1 MKGKLII
8 LIVIISC
15 IPFLCSSQNIN
26 PEQSVVNF
34 KVSNLGANKVKG
46 TFKGMQGSFKF
57 EPGNISESFFKVCID
72 ASTINTKMKKRDE
85 HLKKIEYFDVE
96 NYPEICFL
104 SNSVVN
110 AGMSYIAKGVL
121 NMHGES
127 KNVEIVFNYSRNTY
141 TGKLKVN
148 RLDYKIG
155 PKSGILVGKEVE
167 ITIVCVVN

>member
-8 LIVIISC
+8 LIVIISYLP
-15 IPFLCSSQNIN
+15 ILCSSQNIN

-57 EPGNISESFFKVCID
+57 DPGNLSQSFFKVCID
-72 ASTINTKMKKRDE
+72 ASTINTRMKKRDE
-85 HLKKIEYFDVE
+85 HLKKVEYFDVE
-96 NYPEICFL
+96 NYPEICFS
-104 SNSVVN
+104 SNSLVHS
-110 AGMSYIAKGVL
+110 GMSYIAKGIL
-121 NMHGES
+121 SMHGES
-127 KNVEIVFNYSRNTY
+127 KDVEIVFNYSRNTY

-155 PKSGILVGKEVE
+155 PKSGILVGKQVE
-167 ITIVCVVN
+167 MTIICVVD